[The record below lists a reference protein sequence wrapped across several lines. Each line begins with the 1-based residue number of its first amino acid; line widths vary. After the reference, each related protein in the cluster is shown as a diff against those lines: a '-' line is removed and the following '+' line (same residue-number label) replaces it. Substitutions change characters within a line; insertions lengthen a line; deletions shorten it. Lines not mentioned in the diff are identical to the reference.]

1 MTNTTQDRERA
12 FQTYCEGFEGES
24 QSIPKVLAVLG
35 LLMLAGAGLL
45 QLLHTAPAARDKLL
59 LSGILTTVMGLFL
72 LAYAVGDQRKHRKDF
87 NIYYPTAQR
96 LDVPVRELE
105 ALLHSLGWHPERCEV
120 DWHWRDWTPD
130 QFRRMQDTKQ
140 TYDGQTKYRRQKL
153 MDDLKAI
160 DQPAS

>member
-1 MTNTTQDRERA
+1 MTNTTQDREQA
-12 FQTYCEGFEGES
+12 FLTYCEGFESDS
-24 QSIPKVLAVLG
+24 QRFLKVLAVLG

-45 QLLHTAPAARDKLL
+45 QLLHIAPAARYMLL
-59 LSGILTTVMGLFL
+59 LTGILATVMGLFP
-72 LAYAVGDQRKHRKDF
+72 LAYAVEDRKIRRKNF

-105 ALLHSLGWHPERCEV
+105 ALLHSLGWHQEMHQV

-130 QFRRMQDTKQ
+130 QFRRIRDTKQ
-140 TYDGQTKYRRQKL
+140 TYDEQTKYRRQKL

-160 DQPAS
+160 DQPAP